1 MVKIRLRRTGSKHRP
16 FYRMV
21 VTKST
26 AARDGTFIEIIG
38 TYNPVTKPKHV
49 AIKEDRALHWLM
61 QGAQPTEIAAILM
74 NGLGILDKFFEARP
88 AAKKQYKFLDKR
100 TATMS
105 VQSVVTRVE
114 KAEPKPEPVAQAVA
128 EEPAVA
134 EEASAEP
141 ALEATVE
148 SPAEATGEVAPEA
161 AGEPLEQVSVSESAT
176 TEEASVAVETPA
188 GEAPAEA
195 EEEKSE

>member
-21 VTKST
+21 VAKST
-26 AARDGTFIEIIG
+26 AGRDGTFIEIIG
-38 TYNPVTKPKHV
+38 TYNPVAQPKHV
-49 AIKEDRALHWLM
+49 SIKEDRALHWLM

-74 NGLGILDKFFEARP
+74 NRVGILDKFFEARP

-100 TATMS
+100 TAAMS

-114 KAEPKPEPVAQAVA
+114 KSEPRP
-128 EEPAVA
+128 EPAVA
-134 EEASAEP
+134 TASEAASEAPVEAVADTPAEQP
-141 ALEATVE
+141 VADTVE
-148 SPAEATGEVAPEA
+148 AASVDAPASEEPVAEA
-161 AGEPLEQVSVSESAT
+161 
-176 TEEASVAVETPA
+176 AV
-188 GEAPAEA
+188 EAPAEA